1 MNALRTMRAGL
12 ALLLLWAA
20 GGCAGGGGGLGNVL
34 GSVLGG
40 GQGQSAQ
47 GQRGQ
52 VQGTVRGVGQRQL
65 ALQLSDGQ
73 QVRLAYDR
81 QTSVEYQNRR
91 YEVANLE
98 PGDQITAVVEQTGS
112 GDYYVSAVRVDRSV
126 QDSYGSSAYG
136 GGAGVQRVEGV
147 VRQIDRRN
155 GVFSIVV
162 GNRSQYMVSL
172 PYNVSRADSDYFRRL
187 RPGSRVRLTGVLLNN
202 SRIELRQFY

>member
-12 ALLLLWAA
+12 VLLLLWAA
-20 GGCAGGGGGLGNVL
+20 SGCAGGGGGLGNVL

-40 GQGQSAQ
+40 QGQSGQGQRA
-47 GQRGQ
+47 Q

-136 GGAGVQRVEGV
+136 GGVQRVEGV

-162 GNRSQYMVSL
+162 GNRSQYIVSL

-187 RPGSRVRLTGVLLNN
+187 RPGNRVRLYGVLLNN